1 MDYLFVLTVSTSS
14 LASLSLLDA
23 ENLPTVNVGAHNND
37 TEYHRYLG
45 TLQSPSPL
53 NLSQNFSND
62 VELKPQVIKSKNIF
76 IMVLH
81 GKAILIGRL
90 RYDIMIKQ
98 EKFKKGV
105 SIYVIKL
112 L

>member
-1 MDYLFVLTVSTSS
+1 MDYLFVFAVSTSS

-23 ENLPTVNVGAHNND
+23 ENLPTVNVGEHNND

-62 VELKPQVIKSKNIF
+62 VELKPQVIKSKNI
-76 IMVLH
+76 IIIVLSVQT
-81 GKAILIGRL
+81 IFFQV
-90 RYDIMIKQ
+90 KQ
-98 EKFKKGV
+98 F
-105 SIYVIKL
+105 
-112 L
+112 

>member
-1 MDYLFVLTVSTSS
+1 MDYLFVFAVSTSS

-23 ENLPTVNVGAHNND
+23 ENLPTVNVGEHNND

-62 VELKPQVIKSKNIF
+62 VELKPQVIKSKNI
-76 IMVLH
+76 IIIVLCVQT
-81 GKAILIGRL
+81 IFFQV
-90 RYDIMIKQ
+90 KQ
-98 EKFKKGV
+98 F
-105 SIYVIKL
+105 
-112 L
+112 

>member
-1 MDYLFVLTVSTSS
+1 MDYLFVFAVSTSS

-37 TEYHRYLG
+37 TDYHRYLG

-62 VELKPQVIKSKNIF
+62 VELKPQVIKSKNI
-76 IMVLH
+76 IIIVLRVQT
-81 GKAILIGRL
+81 IFFQV
-90 RYDIMIKQ
+90 KQ
-98 EKFKKGV
+98 F
-105 SIYVIKL
+105 
-112 L
+112 

>member
-1 MDYLFVLTVSTSS
+1 MDYLFVFAVSTSS

-23 ENLPTVNVGAHNND
+23 ENLPTVNVGEHNND

-62 VELKPQVIKSKNIF
+62 VELKPQVIKSKNI
-76 IMVLH
+76 IIIVLRVQT
-81 GKAILIGRL
+81 IFFQV
-90 RYDIMIKQ
+90 KQ
-98 EKFKKGV
+98 F
-105 SIYVIKL
+105 
-112 L
+112 

>member
-1 MDYLFVLTVSTSS
+1 MDYLFVFAVSTSS

-23 ENLPTVNVGAHNND
+23 ENLPTVNVGEHNND

-62 VELKPQVIKSKNIF
+62 VELKPQVIKSKNI
-76 IMVLH
+76 IIIVLRVQT
-81 GKAILIGRL
+81 I
-90 RYDIMIKQ
+90 Y
-98 EKFKKGV
+98 FK
-105 SIYVIKL
+105 
-112 L
+112 

>member
-1 MDYLFVLTVSTSS
+1 MDYLFVFAVSTSS

-23 ENLPTVNVGAHNND
+23 ENLPTVNVGEHNND

-62 VELKPQVIKSKNIF
+62 VELKPQVIKSKNI
-76 IMVLH
+76 IVIVLRVQTIFFQ
-81 GKAILIGRL
+81 A
-90 RYDIMIKQ
+90 KQ
-98 EKFKKGV
+98 F
-105 SIYVIKL
+105 
-112 L
+112 

>member
-1 MDYLFVLTVSTSS
+1 MDYLFVFAVSTSS

-23 ENLPTVNVGAHNND
+23 ENLPTVNVGEHNND

-62 VELKPQVIKSKNIF
+62 VELKPQVIKSKNI
-76 IMVLH
+76 IIIVLRVH
-81 GKAILIGRL
+81 TIFFQV
-90 RYDIMIKQ
+90 KQ
-98 EKFKKGV
+98 F
-105 SIYVIKL
+105 
-112 L
+112 

>member
-53 NLSQNFSND
+53 NLSQNLSND
-62 VELKPQVIKSKNIF
+62 VELKPQVIKSKNMIIIVHTTNYIF
-76 IMVLH
+76 SSTSKTI
-81 GKAILIGRL
+81 
-90 RYDIMIKQ
+90 YIKTRIAY
-98 EKFKKGV
+98 ER
-105 SIYVIKL
+105 SEY
-112 L
+112 

>member
-1 MDYLFVLTVSTSS
+1 MDYLFVFAVSTSS

-23 ENLPTVNVGAHNND
+23 ENLPTINVGEHNND

-62 VELKPQVIKSKNIF
+62 VELKPQVIKSKNI
-76 IMVLH
+76 IIIVLRVQT
-81 GKAILIGRL
+81 IFFQV
-90 RYDIMIKQ
+90 KQ
-98 EKFKKGV
+98 F
-105 SIYVIKL
+105 
-112 L
+112 